1 MAIVVDR
8 NVSSTQRT
16 RKSVTGTVVK
26 LMQRWQPMRVDVRL
40 QYNAIQLFAQVAS
53 KMQLQCICKL
63 AIRVDLWEHADA
75 AAKLVRHLGEVWDPP
90 LQHLCV
96 VMDAQAGMFTCK
108 ERWPETMAVFR
119 KLETL

>member
-16 RKSVTGTVVK
+16 RKSAIDTVAK

-40 QYNAIQLFAQVAS
+40 QYNAIRLFAQVAS

-63 AIRVDLWEHADA
+63 AIRVDFWDHAGT
-75 AAKLVRHLGEVWDPP
+75 AAKLVRHLG
-90 LQHLCV
+90 
-96 VMDAQAGMFTCK
+96 
-108 ERWPETMAVFR
+108 
-119 KLETL
+119 